1 MSEAFTIVSYVA
13 LGIAAICFIAAIFL
27 WFRLHVWQAIGD
39 LTGRTRRTDSSEE
52 VPSTALGRAELV
64 AKQRHEASQAFK
76 EVERNLEK
84 TAPAPA
90 AEKHATILLTDANG
104 YRPTVLL
111 KNGATE
117 KVNTVKTVPLAS
129 SNREQQARKATA
141 SLHTSRK

>member
-1 MSEAFTIVSYVA
+1 MSEAFMIVSYVA
-13 LGIAAICFIAAIFL
+13 LGIAAICFITAIFL

-39 LTGRTRRTDSSEE
+39 LTGRTRHTSYSEE
-52 VPSTALGRAELV
+52 MPSTALGRAELV

-84 TAPAPA
+84 VAPVPA
-90 AEKHATILLTDANG
+90 AEKHATILLADANG

-117 KVNTVKTVPLAS
+117 KANMVKTMPLS
-129 SNREQQARKATA
+129 YSDRNQQTRKATE
-141 SLHTSRK
+141 SLHTPRK